1 MGSCCSNEKGKDI
14 NTQVRCVDDYNS
26 QRNAMSVGSYNDLAD
41 AFKAD
46 QEWQIWYPAMFLGL
60 FIFTLVLLLVEGDEV
75 LEVGICVI
83 ICYLVMVY
91 DGMNSDVSHYIAS
104 YGRKQGMKEEVI
116 AEMDEHMEEMKRT
129 IVNVNLLMQAGL
141 YITTYEPK
149 KHGITGRPV
158 AHTTRANHT
167 FVPIEQKLLVRILFT
182 VVLPLYLFLFY
193 PYYPCIA
200 ACLHSLTPL

>member
-1 MGSCCSNEKGKDI
+1 MGSCCSKEKGKDI

-46 QEWQIWYPAMFLGL
+46 QEWQIWYPAVFLGL
-60 FIFTLVLLLVEGDEV
+60 VIFTFVILLLEGDDVEEVLL
-75 LEVGICVI
+75 GITL
-83 ICYLVMVY
+83 CYLVMVY
-91 DGMNSDVSHYIAS
+91 DALNSDVKHYITS
-104 YGRKQGMKEEVI
+104 YGRKRGMKEEVI

-141 YITTYEPK
+141 CITTYEPK

-158 AHTTRANHT
+158 AHTTRENHT

-182 VVLPLYLFLFY
+182 VVLPFFSCFTLIIHVLL
-193 PYYPCIA
+193 PVCI
-200 ACLHSLTPL
+200 L